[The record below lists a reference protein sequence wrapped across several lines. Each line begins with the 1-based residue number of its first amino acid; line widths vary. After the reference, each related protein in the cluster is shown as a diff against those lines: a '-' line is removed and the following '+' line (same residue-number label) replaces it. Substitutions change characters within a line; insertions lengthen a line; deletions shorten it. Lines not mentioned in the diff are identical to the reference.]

1 RSTMA
6 LFLLLVFFLG
16 QIALVP
22 AVIIQVASMSS
33 EHQMLILDQ
42 KVVLHHDDRSS
53 EVHHGLDRWIVA
65 LTHTS
70 SSGDHVLPWNEL
82 ETCELC
88 RDRHL
93 RMMTKP
99 LGLSR
104 TEFLDFP
111 SILPDIVVQG
121 DAIARQ
127 HRVAEMMITQWT
139 SVRLLV

>member
-1 RSTMA
+1 MA

-16 QIALVP
+16 QIALLP
-22 AVIIQVASMSS
+22 AVIIHVASMSS
-33 EHQMLILDQ
+33 EHQMVILDQ

-65 LTHTS
+65 LTRTS

-93 RMMTKP
+93 RMMAKP
-99 LGLSR
+99 LGVSR
-104 TEFLDFP
+104 SEFMDFP
-111 SILPDIVVQG
+111 CILPDHVVQR
-121 DAIARQ
+121 DATARQ
-127 HRVAEMMITQWT
+127 HRVAEMMIAQWT